1 MPTQKMSQ
9 HISKQFDNE
18 LENIRGQVMAM
29 GGLVEQQLITA
40 LRALTEG
47 EINLAES
54 VIDNESLVNSYEVRI
69 DDECTRILAP

>member
-1 MPTQKMSQ
+1 
-9 HISKQFDNE
+9 
-18 LENIRGQVMAM
+18 M

-69 DDECTRILAP
+69 DDECTRILARRRRPVSSHKSPSGGGQDHY